1 MENLIGILMVLT
13 GFIISTV
20 LFGSDRNISLFIW
33 SEVFFSGIVVLIFT
47 NFDLISPANFSLM
60 TLFSVTGLSLLI
72 LFLNNFKKYLFLA
85 GSIILLLLSWA
96 TSEIFPLLNFEFP
109 LAITGRL
116 TGVLIITFLI
126 FAAVY
131 FFRKSK
137 SHQPPEE

>member
-1 MENLIGILMVLT
+1 MVLT